1 MKITCVYILSHLDPN
16 VNTEESKADSNQK
29 MRASVLP
36 LGISY
41 IAAVLQ
47 KAGHDV
53 EIIPFFETSDL
64 NKFSEEVKNSD
75 FFCLSVTSYDC
86 WKLAQKL
93 ISKLKHCFCDKKII
107 AGGVFVTLSPEEIIE
122 NKNID
127 AVCIGDGEKAIVE
140 YADCLKNNFSNK
152 KIDNLFIKQS
162 DGTVLKCD
170 KETFVDNIDS
180 LPFIDRHMWDKW
192 TFDTTQH
199 KVLAER
205 GCPYRCI
212 FCANNR
218 LAHVCS
224 GNYLRY
230 RNINSI
236 MSEFEYILKEY
247 PQTQSFM
254 LYAENIASDNERFF
268 NLCAALKEFNLKT
281 GKNINYTIILN
292 VTKTFIKNSK
302 IFDAMKEANIKWV
315 MFGFESAS
323 KEIRN
328 KLNRPIYDNS
338 DIFKFCRQMKKRNIH
353 TTVYAMYCYPYETNK
368 TYKETVKWLKFFKPD
383 AIGWFWMEPQKGTEL
398 YNRFFVKK
406 EEKYNKNSFSKIA
419 DRWRFITFKFR
430 VYVYYKNLIET
441 MFLSLEQ
448 FGIGDKLFSFWR
460 RMNISKRKKLEEYRN
475 EAKKQFDL
483 KDFQK
488 AVKYLNRI
496 ESLGDSWIFAD
507 RAFANLKLGR
517 KEEALKD
524 INAALKLEKTNTEYL
539 KLKNEILKFKEK

>member
-1 MKITCVYILSHLDPN
+1 
-16 VNTEESKADSNQK
+16 
-29 MRASVLP
+29 
-36 LGISY
+36 
-41 IAAVLQ
+41 
-47 KAGHDV
+47 
-53 EIIPFFETSDL
+53 
-64 NKFSEEVKNSD
+64 
-75 FFCLSVTSYDC
+75 
-86 WKLAQKL
+86 
-93 ISKLKHCFCDKKII
+93 
-107 AGGVFVTLSPEEIIE
+107 
-122 NKNID
+122 
-127 AVCIGDGEKAIVE
+127 
-140 YADCLKNNFSNK
+140 
-152 KIDNLFIKQS
+152 
-162 DGTVLKCD
+162 
-170 KETFVDNIDS
+170 
-180 LPFIDRHMWDKW
+180 
-192 TFDTTQH
+192 
-199 KVLAER
+199 
-205 GCPYRCI
+205 
-212 FCANNR
+212 
-218 LAHVCS
+218 
-224 GNYLRY
+224 
-230 RNINSI
+230 